1 MTWARAGTAG
11 GMNLT
16 SCECGCSQVRRPR
29 FLWCTDIGIRIFF
42 WRFPLKPALYR
53 THCLPKPC
61 GSRVHVPRILPS
73 FELWPR
79 PPLNCIADI
88 PTHAFRC
95 SAFERS
101 SRRVWSLSTGGV
113 ALVFHGPKVP
123 PSLQGETAIWSERRS
138 PRCWTKLSPRRKK
151 PAKSVP
157 FCQGNRDSAA
167 RRIKKQTCRE
177 KRHGIPWKLSRHLRY
192 SVG

>member
-1 MTWARAGTAG
+1 
-11 GMNLT
+11 
-16 SCECGCSQVRRPR
+16 VRRPR

-101 SRRVWSLSTGGV
+101 SRRVCRFPPVVSLSFSTAQKCHLASRGG
-113 ALVFHGPKVP
+113 
-123 PSLQGETAIWSERRS
+123 TAIWSERRS

-167 RRIKKQTCRE
+167 KRIKKQTCRE